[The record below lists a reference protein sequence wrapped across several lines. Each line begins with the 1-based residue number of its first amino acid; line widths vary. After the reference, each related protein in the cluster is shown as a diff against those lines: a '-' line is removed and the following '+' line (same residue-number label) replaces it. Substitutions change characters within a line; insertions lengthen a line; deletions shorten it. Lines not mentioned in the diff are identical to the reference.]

1 MIQVYVM
8 ETKTVNLR
16 DLPETFVRQAK
27 AYAALSGLSLKDFFI
42 QAVEAAMQ
50 NDIQPK
56 PVGAMLVKGKRK
68 RTTK

>member
-1 MIQVYVM
+1 M

-16 DLPETFVRQAK
+16 DLPEDFVRRAK

-42 QAVEAAMQ
+42 HSVEVAMQ

-56 PVGAMLVKGKRK
+56 LAGAMLARPQRK
-68 RTTK
+68 RGKK